1 MPHSDLNH
9 IIEDTLQSF
18 WGFDSLR
25 DFQKG
30 PVEDLVSGRD
40 VIALLPTGGGKSLCF
55 QLPSLVRGGLCIVI
69 SPLIALMEDQ
79 TNQLKLIG
87 ARAAFISGN
96 LGKDGIDRVLEN
108 ARVGGLEF
116 LYMSPERLKDPM
128 FIARA
133 DKLDVRTIAIDE
145 AHCISQWGHDF
156 RPEFRNIQTL
166 KQHYPKAAIG
176 AYTAT
181 ATKEVLSD
189 IAKQLGLEEA
199 SIHQASMRRPNLSY
213 EVSTWGDTEAE
224 ILQFAQSSN
233 HHESGLVYVK
243 TRNEADKWAERL
255 TSIGLNATSFH
266 AGLEPRVK
274 QKRQRDW
281 ISNKVAVMACTS
293 AFGMGIDKPDV
304 RWIVHVGAP
313 SNLES
318 YIQESG
324 RAGRDGKPARCLLF
338 QGDQERV
345 KAEEN
350 MNSQF
355 PSRKIICEIY
365 QALANQGRVAIG
377 DTPTSPTEFDLQ
389 ATVQKTPYTTIQVL
403 SSLKLLERAL
413 LISLKDKKRSKL
425 GTLRWLGGYSRIL
438 NENTH
443 PNEVVAD
450 WLMRTCTDD
459 SPFYTSAKKIGNEI
473 GLGENVVAMSL
484 SALDAQGRIEWSPKP
499 AEFEIVWPTARIAA
513 SKVVLPSHIY
523 TDRIQSVAEKWRSM
537 QSYISS
543 DGCRAEYLDAYFD
556 NSDNA
561 HFENCGVCDSC
572 QWDSKGIK
580 ASLSLLLKKSGKEGI
595 DAFKLIRSFP
605 PGHRAGISTL
615 LREQLNKQ
623 EIRTK
628 GTTVYSIS

>member
-55 QLPSLVRGGLCIVI
+55 QLPSLMRGGLCIVI

-156 RPEFRNIQTL
+156 RPEFRNINTL
-166 KQHYPKAAIG
+166 KQLYPKAVIG

-189 IAKQLGLEEA
+189 IATQLGLEEA
-199 SIHQASMRRPNLSY
+199 SVHKASTRRPNLSY

-224 ILQFAQSSN
+224 ILQFAQSTN
-233 HHESGLVYVK
+233 HRESGLVYVK
-243 TRNEADKWAERL
+243 TRNDADKWAERL
-255 TSIGLNATSFH
+255 TSIGINATSFH

-304 RWIVHVGAP
+304 RWIIHVGAP
-313 SNLES
+313 TNLES

-324 RAGRDGKPARCLLF
+324 RAGRDGKPARCMLF
-338 QGDQERV
+338 QGDKERL
-345 KAEEN
+345 KTEEK
-350 MNSQF
+350 MNAQF

-377 DTPTSPTEFDLQ
+377 DTPETPTEFDLK
-389 ATVQKTPYTTIQVL
+389 ATVQNTPYSTVQVL
-403 SSLKLLERAL
+403 SCLKLLDRAL

-425 GTLRWLGGYSRIL
+425 GTLRWLGGHSRIL
-438 NENTH
+438 NENNH
-443 PNEVVAD
+443 PNALVAD
-450 WLMRTCTDD
+450 WLMRSCTDD
-459 SPFYTSAKKIGNEI
+459 SPFYTSAKKIGNEV
-473 GLGENVVAMSL
+473 GLGEKVVGMSL
-484 SALDAQGRIEWSPKP
+484 SALDAQGRIEWSPNP
-499 AEFEIVWPTARIAA
+499 AEFQIVWPTARIAA

-523 TDRIQSVAEKWRSM
+523 TDRIKSVAEKWHAM

-543 DGCRAEYLDAYFD
+543 DGCRAEYLDGYFD
-556 NSDNA
+556 NSDKT

-572 QWDSKGIK
+572 TWDAKTMK
-580 ASLSLLLKKSGKEGI
+580 ASLSRLLKETGKDGV
-595 DAFKLIRSFP
+595 DAFTLIRSFS
-605 PGHRAGISTL
+605 PGHRAAISTL

>member
-1 MPHSDLNH
+1 MPHTDLKPNLK
-9 IIEDTLQSF
+9 DTLQTF
-18 WGFDSLR
+18 WGFRSLR
-25 DFQKG
+25 DFQRG
-30 PVEDLVSGRD
+30 PVEDLMAGRN

-55 QLPSLVRGGLCIVI
+55 QLPSLVRGGLCLVI

-79 TNQLKLIG
+79 TNQLKLRG

-96 LGKDGIDRVLEN
+96 LGKVGIDRVLEN

-128 FIARA
+128 FVARA

-156 RPEFRNIQTL
+156 RPEFRNINTL
-166 KQHYPKAAIG
+166 KKLYPKAAIG

-189 IAKQLGLEEA
+189 IATQLGLEKA
-199 SIHQASMRRPNLSY
+199 SVHTASMRRPNLSY
-213 EVSTWGDTEAE
+213 EVSTWGDTDAE
-224 ILQFAQSSN
+224 ILQFAQSTT

-266 AGLEPRVK
+266 AGLEPKVK

-281 ISNKVAVMACTS
+281 ISNKIAVMACTS

-304 RWIVHVGAP
+304 RWIIHVGAP

-324 RAGRDGKPARCLLF
+324 RAGRDGKPARCILF
-338 QGDQERV
+338 QGDKERV
-345 KAEEN
+345 KAEEK
-350 MNSQF
+350 MNAQF
-355 PSRKIICEIY
+355 PSRKIICDIY

-377 DTPTSPTEFDLQ
+377 DSPSEPTEFDLKT
-389 ATVQKTPYTTIQVL
+389 TVQNTPYSTVQVL
-403 SSLKLLERAL
+403 SSLKLLDRAL
-413 LISLKDKKRSKL
+413 LISVKDKKQSIL
-425 GTLRWLGGYSRIL
+425 GRLRWLGGHNRIL
-438 NENTH
+438 NETNH

-450 WLMRTCTDD
+450 WLMRSVTDD
-459 SPFYTSAKKIGNEI
+459 SPFYTSAKQIGNEI
-473 GLGENVVAMSL
+473 GLGEKVVAMSL
-484 SALDAQGRIEWSPKP
+484 SALDAQGRIEWSPNP

-523 TDRIQSVAEKWRSM
+523 TDRIKSVSEKWDTM
-537 QSYISS
+537 QSYIAS
-543 DGCRAEYLDAYFD
+543 DGCRAKYLDGYFD
-556 NSDNA
+556 NGEKT
-561 HFENCGVCDSC
+561 HFENCGVCDAC
-572 QWDSKGIK
+572 TWDAKTIK
-580 ASLSLLLKKSGKEGI
+580 AKLSILLKKAGKEGI
-595 DAFKLIRSFP
+595 DAFTLIRSFS
-605 PGHRAGISTL
+605 PGHRAGISSL
-615 LREQLNKQ
+615 LREQLTKQ
-623 EIRTK
+623 EIKTK

>member
-189 IAKQLGLEEA
+189 IAKQLGLEKA

-213 EVSTWGDTEAE
+213 EVST
-224 ILQFAQSSN
+224 
-233 HHESGLVYVK
+233 
-243 TRNEADKWAERL
+243 
-255 TSIGLNATSFH
+255 
-266 AGLEPRVK
+266 
-274 QKRQRDW
+274 
-281 ISNKVAVMACTS
+281 
-293 AFGMGIDKPDV
+293 
-304 RWIVHVGAP
+304 
-313 SNLES
+313 
-318 YIQESG
+318 
-324 RAGRDGKPARCLLF
+324 
-338 QGDQERV
+338 
-345 KAEEN
+345 
-350 MNSQF
+350 
-355 PSRKIICEIY
+355 
-365 QALANQGRVAIG
+365 
-377 DTPTSPTEFDLQ
+377 
-389 ATVQKTPYTTIQVL
+389 
-403 SSLKLLERAL
+403 
-413 LISLKDKKRSKL
+413 
-425 GTLRWLGGYSRIL
+425 
-438 NENTH
+438 
-443 PNEVVAD
+443 
-450 WLMRTCTDD
+450 
-459 SPFYTSAKKIGNEI
+459 
-473 GLGENVVAMSL
+473 
-484 SALDAQGRIEWSPKP
+484 
-499 AEFEIVWPTARIAA
+499 
-513 SKVVLPSHIY
+513 
-523 TDRIQSVAEKWRSM
+523 
-537 QSYISS
+537 
-543 DGCRAEYLDAYFD
+543 
-556 NSDNA
+556 
-561 HFENCGVCDSC
+561 
-572 QWDSKGIK
+572 
-580 ASLSLLLKKSGKEGI
+580 
-595 DAFKLIRSFP
+595 
-605 PGHRAGISTL
+605 
-615 LREQLNKQ
+615 
-623 EIRTK
+623 
-628 GTTVYSIS
+628 

>member
-1 MPHSDLNH
+1 MPHSDSIPN
-9 IIEDTLQSF
+9 IEDTLHSF
-18 WGFDSLR
+18 WGFRSLR

-30 PVEDLVSGRD
+30 PVEDLISGRD

-96 LGKDGIDRVLEN
+96 IGKDGIDRVLEN

-156 RPEFRNIQTL
+156 RPEFRNINTL
-166 KQHYPKAAIG
+166 RHIYPKAAIG

-181 ATKEVLSD
+181 ATNEVLLD
-189 IAKQLGLEEA
+189 IATQLGLEKA
-199 SIHQASMRRPNLSY
+199 SLHQASMRRPNLSY

-224 ILQFAQSSN
+224 ILQFAKSRPI
-233 HHESGLVYVK
+233 HESGLVYVK
-243 TRNEADKWAERL
+243 TRNEADTWAKRL
-255 TSIGLNATSFH
+255 TAIGLNATSFH

-281 ISNKVAVMACTS
+281 ISNKIAVMACTS

-304 RWIVHVGAP
+304 RWIIHVGAP
-313 SNLES
+313 ANLES

-350 MNSQF
+350 IKAQF
-355 PSRKIICEIY
+355 PSRKIICDVY

-377 DTPTSPTEFDLQ
+377 DTPSEPTEFDLKM
-389 ATVQKTPYTTIQVL
+389 TVKTKPYSTAQVM
-403 SSLKLLERAL
+403 SSLKLLDRAL
-413 LISLKDKKRSKL
+413 LISLKNKKRSKL
-425 GTLRWLGGYSRIL
+425 GRLRWLGGHNRIL
-438 NENTH
+438 NENNH

-450 WLMRTCTDD
+450 WLMRTLTDD
-459 SPFYTSAKKIGNEI
+459 SPFNTSAKQIGNEL
-473 GLGENVVAMSL
+473 GLGEKAVAMAL
-484 SALDAQGRIEWSPKP
+484 SALDAQGRIEWSPNP
-499 AEFEIVWPTARIAA
+499 AEYEIAWPTARIAA

-523 TDRIQSVAEKWRSM
+523 TDRIKSAEEKWHSM
-537 QSYISS
+537 QSYISFE
-543 DGCRAEYLDAYFD
+543 GCRAEYLDGYFN
-556 NSDNA
+556 NSNKT
-561 HFENCGVCDSC
+561 HVKKCGVCDVC
-572 QWDSKGIK
+572 TWDKNTLK
-580 ASLSLLLKKSGKEGI
+580 ASLSLLIKKSGKQGI
-595 DAFKLIRSFP
+595 DAFTLIRSFS

-628 GTTVYSIS
+628 GTTVYRIT

>member
-1 MPHSDLNH
+1 MPHSDSKPN
-9 IIEDTLQSF
+9 IQDTLQSY
-18 WGFDSLR
+18 WGFRSLR

-30 PVEDLVSGRD
+30 PVEDLIAGRD

-55 QLPSLVRGGLCIVI
+55 QLPSLMRGGLCIVI

-79 TNQLKLIG
+79 TNQLKLSG

-156 RPEFRNIQTL
+156 RPEFRNINTL
-166 KQHYPKAAIG
+166 KELYPKAVMG

-181 ATKEVLSD
+181 ATKEVLND
-189 IAKQLGLEEA
+189 IAQQLSLKEA
-199 SIHQASMRRPNLSY
+199 VIHKASMRRPNLSY

-224 ILQFAQSSN
+224 ILQFAQSAN
-233 HHESGLVYVK
+233 HNESGLVYVK
-243 TRNEADKWAERL
+243 TRSQADKWAERL
-255 TSIGLNATSFH
+255 TSIGLKATSFH
-266 AGLEPRVK
+266 AGLEPRIK

-281 ISNKVAVMACTS
+281 ISNKVPIMACTS

-304 RWIVHVGAP
+304 RWIIHVGAP

-324 RAGRDGKPARCLLF
+324 RAGRDGKPSKCLLF
-338 QGDQERV
+338 QGDKERE

-350 MNSQF
+350 LNSQF
-355 PSRKIICEIY
+355 PSKKIICDIY
-365 QALANQGRVAIG
+365 QTLANQGRVAIG
-377 DTPTSPTEFDLQ
+377 DTPSSPTEFDL
-389 ATVQKTPYTTIQVL
+389 KSTIQNTSYSRMQIL
-403 SSLKLLERAL
+403 SGLKLLERAL
-413 LISLKDKKRSKL
+413 LISLIDKKRSKL
-425 GTLRWLGGYSRIL
+425 GTLKWLGGRSRIL

-443 PNEVVAD
+443 PNEIVAD

-459 SPFYTSAKKIGNEI
+459 SPFFTSAKNIGNEVGI
-473 GLGENVVAMSL
+473 GEKVVEMSL
-484 SALDAQGRIEWSPKP
+484 RALDAQGRIEWSPKP
-499 AEFEIVWPTARIAA
+499 AEFEIAWPTARISA
-513 SKVVLPSHIY
+513 SKVVLPANIY
-523 TDRIQSVAEKWRSM
+523 SDRIKSAEDKWLSI

-543 DGCRAEYLDAYFD
+543 EGCRAEYLDDYFD
-556 NSDNA
+556 NSSKK
-561 HFENCGVCDSC
+561 HVESCEVCDAC
-572 QWDSKGIK
+572 TWDKKAIK
-580 ASLSLLLKKSGKEGI
+580 ASLLDILREAGAEGI
-595 DAFKLIRSFP
+595 DAFTLIRSYP
-605 PGHRAGISTL
+605 LGHRAGISTL
-615 LREQLNKQ
+615 LREHLNNQQIK
-623 EIRTK
+623 TK
-628 GTTVYSIS
+628 GTTVFSIS